1 MFKRYLGAMCPFT
14 CHVCSSATICVA
26 RQFRPDPYRRV
37 SLYGVVATIQGEK
50 LWISNAEQA
59 ELFFVFANV
68 DPSKGYKGITCF
80 VVEKGGMGGGGEG
93 YRNSWPLVVL
103 SC

>member
-1 MFKRYLGAMCPFT
+1 MHAFMVRYSPFM
-14 CHVCSSATICVA
+14 VWYS
-26 RQFRPDPYRRV
+26 
-37 SLYGVVATIQGEK
+37 QGEK

-80 VVEKGGMGGGGEG
+80 VVEKGGQRGGIG
-93 YRNSWPLVVL
+93 
-103 SC
+103 